1 MAEKASLAQL
11 RSLEW
16 RRLFN
21 MFYIEPVIFMLIFS
35 SMLSGIVMRNQM
47 IYQTCT
53 VIFQYNETDC
63 ELLDSNN
70 ASAEIHAIE
79 TELQEYVADMFLTR
93 TLFESIVPGICG
105 LFVGSWS
112 DHYGR
117 KPLAIVSMV
126 GFSASSLLSSAI
138 CWLSSYYMVNPWWYT
153 LAALPQSLLGG
164 SCVFSVAVMC
174 FITDTTDMK
183 TRPYRMI
190 FLELIAFVAHTSGSL
205 LSSFVYAATSAA
217 FVQSLSCLIVV
228 GATLFIIFYLPES
241 LGMCP
246 DKDETPET
254 PEAPEKEKEIVV
266 TSETPEKEKEI
277 VVTVSDQ
284 KMNEASTEAS
294 VDNREDPPKYES
306 IEKPPLEGA
315 ETEEAGLFSFKHI
328 KDMFSTCLKRRENNA
343 HTIIWLVTLAGFVSI
358 FVGDGVMTVWY
369 LFVRQQF
376 HFTVRDFTI
385 FNTVSQSVPMV
396 GAILG
401 ILILRKLL
409 GLSVVTM
416 ALLSLISEV
425 GCNIARGF
433 AYLPWHL
440 YASVALGVFRSI
452 EGPMCRTIVSN
463 IVPASDTGKLFAIG
477 NIVQSFA
484 PFVAAPLYTAIYKG
498 SLPSNPG
505 GFNFLSAALYL
516 IAFILMGCVMRIKLK
531 HRKFYAKTL
540 K

>member
-1 MAEKASLAQL
+1 MVQKASLAQL
-11 RSLEW
+11 KSLEW
-16 RRLFN
+16 GRLFN

-35 SMLSGIVMRNQM
+35 HMLAGTVMRNQQ

-63 ELLDSNN
+63 QLLDSKNTT
-70 ASAEIHAIE
+70 AEIQAIE
-79 TELQEYVADMFLTR
+79 TELQAYVANMFLTR
-93 TLFESIVPGICG
+93 TLFQSIVPAICG

-117 KPLAIVSMV
+117 KPLLIVSMV
-126 GFSASSLLSSAI
+126 GFSASDLLSSVI
-138 CWLSSYYMVNPWWYT
+138 CWLSSYYLVNPWWYT
-153 LAALPQSLLGG
+153 LAALPHSLLGG
-164 SCVFSVAVMC
+164 LCVFSVAAFC

-190 FLELIAFVAHTSGSL
+190 FMELIFFVALTSGSL

-217 FVQSLSCLIVV
+217 FVQSLSCLIIVM
-228 GATLFIIFYLPES
+228 ATLFIIFYMPES

-254 PEAPEKEKEIVV
+254 AD
-266 TSETPEKEKEI
+266 TPEKEKEI
-277 VVTVSDQ
+277 VVTVADQ
-284 KMNEASTEAS
+284 KMNEASAES
-294 VDNREDPPKYES
+294 VERREDPPKYES
-306 IEKPPLEGA
+306 LEKPPLEDEA
-315 ETEEAGLFSFKHI
+315 ERAGLFSFKHV
-328 KDMFSTCLKRRENNA
+328 KDMFSTCFRRRENNA

-376 HFTVRDFTI
+376 HFTVREFTI
-385 FNTVSQSVPMV
+385 FDTVSQSVPML

-401 ILILRKLL
+401 ILILRKLF
-409 GLSVVTM
+409 GLSVVTL
-416 ALLSLISEV
+416 ALLSLFSEV
-425 GCNIARGF
+425 ASNIARGF
-433 AYLPWHL
+433 AFLPWHL
-440 YASVALGVFRSI
+440 YVSVVLGIFRSI
-452 EGPMCRTIVSN
+452 QGPMCRTIVSN
-463 IVPASDTGKLFAIG
+463 IVPSSDTGKLFAIG

-498 SLPSNPG
+498 SLASNPG
-505 GFNFLSAALYL
+505 GFNFLSAAFYL
-516 IAFILMGCVMRIKLK
+516 IAFILIGCVMRIKFK
-531 HRKFYAKTL
+531 HRNFYAKTL

>member
-1 MAEKASLAQL
+1 M
-11 RSLEW
+11 W
-16 RRLFN
+16 PIRR
-21 MFYIEPVIFMLIFS
+21 
-35 SMLSGIVMRNQM
+35 
-47 IYQTCT
+47 
-53 VIFQYNETDC
+53 
-63 ELLDSNN
+63 
-70 ASAEIHAIE
+70 
-79 TELQEYVADMFLTR
+79 FL
-93 TLFESIVPGICG
+93 
-105 LFVGSWS
+105 VGSLWPQAPG
-112 DHYGR
+112 DCLH
-117 KPLAIVSMV
+117 

-228 GATLFIIFYLPES
+228 VATLFIIFYLPES

-246 DKDETPET
+246 DKDETPE
-254 PEAPEKEKEIVV
+254 APEKEKEIVV
-266 TSETPEKEKEI
+266 TPETPDKEKEIVVTSETLDKEKEIVVTTETPEKEKEI

-315 ETEEAGLFSFKHI
+315 EAEEAGLFSFKHI

-425 GCNIARGF
+425 ACNIARGF

-498 SLPSNPG
+498 SLASNPG